1 MTRLNNLNATV
12 RDRVT
17 EELRERILTGRLLPG
32 ERLDINELSAEF
44 GTSRTPVREA
54 ILALSHDGL
63 ARMAPRSGA
72 TVIGLTPIDIED
84 NFELMAVLAGVA
96 AMWASQRATDEERA
110 KLRELANAVG
120 SAARNG
126 GNVAEANREFHR
138 HINLIAGSARLVSML
153 NNTRKL
159 VPQTFFDVIPEQ
171 IELSLKEHDEL
182 VNAIVDGES
191 TRAREIAELHLQ
203 RAGELLAERYTSLM
217 SRQIE
222 ESKLASDSETGG
234 G

>member
-1 MTRLNNLNATV
+1 MRLNNLNATV

-17 EELRERILTGRLLPG
+17 EELRERILTGKLLPG
-32 ERLDINELSAEF
+32 ERLDINELSTEF

-72 TVIGLTPIDIED
+72 SVIGLTAIDIED

-96 AMWASQRATDEERA
+96 AMWASERA
-110 KLRELANAVG
+110 SDEDRARLKELASEVRI
-120 SAARNG
+120 AARDG

-182 VNAIVDGES
+182 VTAIVEGES
-191 TRAREIAELHLQ
+191 NSAREIAEMHLKK
-203 RAGELLAERYTSLM
+203 AGKLLGERYTSLM
-217 SRQIE
+217 SSKIE
-222 ESKLASDSETGG
+222 ESKQVIGAKPGDG
-234 G
+234 

>member
-17 EELRERILTGRLLPG
+17 EELRERILTGKLLPG

-72 TVIGLTPIDIED
+72 TVIGLTPVDIED

-96 AMWASQRATDEERA
+96 AMWASKRASDEDR
-110 KLRELANAVG
+110 KRLKELASAVG
-120 SAARNG
+120 NAARNG
-126 GNVAEANREFHR
+126 GDVAEANREFHR
-138 HINLIAGSARLVSML
+138 HINLIARSSRLVSML

-171 IELSLKEHDEL
+171 VELSLKEHDEL
-182 VNAIVDGES
+182 VTAIIDGES
-191 TRAREIAELHLQ
+191 DRARDIAELHLQ

-217 SRQIE
+217 SRELE
-222 ESKLASDSETGG
+222 ESRQANSAEPKGG
-234 G
+234 